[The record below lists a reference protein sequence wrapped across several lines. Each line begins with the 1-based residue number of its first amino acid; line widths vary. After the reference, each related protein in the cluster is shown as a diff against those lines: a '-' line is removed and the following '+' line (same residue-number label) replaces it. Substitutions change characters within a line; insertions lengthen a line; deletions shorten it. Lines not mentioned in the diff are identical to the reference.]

1 MASPPHARA
10 LSVATRLSLLV
21 LIMVSIVFFVFAAA
35 LYRGMVTSLE
45 REATQRMQVEA
56 RGIVSMVR
64 MYSATVQIEAGRF
77 MDVFAADYGSTFAV
91 DATQPIKVGKES
103 TPTLR
108 ANGEVLNLNFTLP
121 DRFTERTSGVATI
134 FVKRGADF
142 VRVSTSLKN
151 ADGQRAMGT
160 LLAPDSAA
168 YTQLSQ
174 GQSFTG
180 PATLFGTFYMTVYG
194 RSRTRRARS
203 WVRCS
208 SAWTSV
214 PRRMPS
220 SAMCKRARL
229 ARLDLISSFQAR
241 RDRSEGRI

>member
-1 MASPPHARA
+1 MASPPQARA

-21 LIMVSIVFFVFAAA
+21 LIMVSIVFFFFAVA

-64 MYSATVQIEAGRF
+64 MYSATVQTEAGRF

-91 DATQPIKVGKES
+91 DATQPIKVGNES

-142 VRVSTSLKN
+142 VRVSTSLKGDN
-151 ADGQRAMGT
+151 TA
-160 LLAPDSAA
+160 
-168 YTQLSQ
+168 
-174 GQSFTG
+174 
-180 PATLFGTFYMTVYG
+180 
-194 RSRTRRARS
+194 
-203 WVRCS
+203 
-208 SAWTSV
+208 
-214 PRRMPS
+214 
-220 SAMCKRARL
+220 
-229 ARLDLISSFQAR
+229 
-241 RDRSEGRI
+241 